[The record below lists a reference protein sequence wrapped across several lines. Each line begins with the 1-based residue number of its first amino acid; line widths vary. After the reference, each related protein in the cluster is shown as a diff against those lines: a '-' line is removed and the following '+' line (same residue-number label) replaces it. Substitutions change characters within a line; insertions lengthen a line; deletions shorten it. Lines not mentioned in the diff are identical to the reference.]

1 MIRMALKFA
10 LLATFCMGVC
20 GVIQADEGMWVFD
33 NLPLKQLKEKY
44 GFEPTQA
51 WIDQLRGSAVRF
63 NNGGSGSF
71 VSADGLVMTNHHV
84 GADTLQKL
92 STKEKDYYKVGF
104 VAKTKAE
111 ELKAPDLELN
121 VLIDIRD
128 VTAEVLAAVPKS
140 ANDAEANAAKR
151 AKMAE
156 IEKAATSA
164 NQMRNDVVTLYQGGR
179 YALYTYKKYTDVRLV
194 FAPEF
199 DIAFFGGDPDNFE
212 YPRFCLD
219 VCFFRI
225 YENGQP
231 AKPKHHLNWNTEGSK
246 EGDLTFVAGHPGR
259 TSRLFTVDHLK
270 YLRDISLPFLLDLL
284 KDREKFLL
292 DYAKTGAEKARQSKE
307 DLFSYQNSLK
317 ARTGGYMGLK
327 TAEFMA
333 SKESAE
339 AAFRKAIE
347 NDASM
352 KEAYGDAWT
361 KIAAAEAV
369 AAKSLVKY
377 NFVERGLGLESTLFS
392 LARTLVRH
400 STEVRKSNT
409 ERLREFRDSALES
422 LKMDLF
428 SDAPIYPEYEVAK
441 LTHSLEYWQSKVG
454 PDDEI
459 LKKALAGKSPAD
471 RAKKLVAGT
480 KLADVATRKKLAEMS
495 PEEIA
500 KLDDTMIALALA
512 VDEAGRSVRRE
523 REDKVEAVET
533 ANYSRIAQANFR
545 QKGESVY
552 PDATFTLRLAFGTV
566 KGYQELDGRS
576 VPPFTT
582 IGGTFAHEQAHE
594 AQEPYA
600 IPKSWHDSK
609 IVGRLK
615 LQTPF
620 NFISTNDIIGGNSGS
635 PVVDK
640 NNKVVGLIFD
650 GNIHSLILDYG
661 YDDKLA
667 RAVSVDSRA
676 IIEALRSV
684 YDAGFLADELTSG
697 K

>member
-1 MIRMALKFA
+1 
-10 LLATFCMGVC
+10 
-20 GVIQADEGMWVFD
+20 
-33 NLPLKQLKEKY
+33 
-44 GFEPTQA
+44 
-51 WIDQLRGSAVRF
+51 
-63 NNGGSGSF
+63 
-71 VSADGLVMTNHHV
+71 
-84 GADTLQKL
+84 
-92 STKEKDYYKVGF
+92 
-104 VAKTKAE
+104 
-111 ELKAPDLELN
+111 
-121 VLIDIRD
+121 
-128 VTAEVLAAVPKS
+128 
-140 ANDAEANAAKR
+140 
-151 AKMAE
+151 
-156 IEKAATSA
+156 
-164 NQMRNDVVTLYQGGR
+164 
-179 YALYTYKKYTDVRLV
+179 
-194 FAPEF
+194 
-199 DIAFFGGDPDNFE
+199 
-212 YPRFCLD
+212 
-219 VCFFRI
+219 
-225 YENGQP
+225 
-231 AKPKHHLNWNTEGSK
+231 
-246 EGDLTFVAGHPGR
+246 
-259 TSRLFTVDHLK
+259 
-270 YLRDISLPFLLDLL
+270 
-284 KDREKFLL
+284 
-292 DYAKTGAEKARQSKE
+292 
-307 DLFSYQNSLK
+307 
-317 ARTGGYMGLK
+317 
-327 TAEFMA
+327 
-333 SKESAE
+333 
-339 AAFRKAIE
+339 
-347 NDASM
+347 
-352 KEAYGDAWT
+352 
-361 KIAAAEAV
+361 
-369 AAKSLVKY
+369 
-377 NFVERGLGLESTLFS
+377 
-392 LARTLVRH
+392 
-400 STEVRKSNT
+400 
-409 ERLREFRDSALES
+409 
-422 LKMDLF
+422 MDLF

-454 PDDEI
+454 ADDVI

-471 RAKKLVAGT
+471 RAKELVAGT
-480 KLADVATRKKLAEMS
+480 KLADVATRKKLAEMA

-576 VPPFTT
+576 IPPFTT
-582 IGGTFAHEQAHE
+582 IGGTFAREQAHE

-600 IPKSWHDSK
+600 IPKSWHDAK
-609 IVGRLK
+609 IAGRLK

>member
-1 MIRMALKFA
+1 M
-10 LLATFCMGVC
+10 
-20 GVIQADEGMWVFD
+20 
-33 NLPLKQLKEKY
+33 
-44 GFEPTQA
+44 
-51 WIDQLRGSAVRF
+51 
-63 NNGGSGSF
+63 
-71 VSADGLVMTNHHV
+71 
-84 GADTLQKL
+84 
-92 STKEKDYYKVGF
+92 
-104 VAKTKAE
+104 
-111 ELKAPDLELN
+111 
-121 VLIDIRD
+121 
-128 VTAEVLAAVPKS
+128 
-140 ANDAEANAAKR
+140 
-151 AKMAE
+151 
-156 IEKAATSA
+156 
-164 NQMRNDVVTLYQGGR
+164 
-179 YALYTYKKYTDVRLV
+179 
-194 FAPEF
+194 
-199 DIAFFGGDPDNFE
+199 
-212 YPRFCLD
+212 
-219 VCFFRI
+219 
-225 YENGQP
+225 
-231 AKPKHHLNWNTEGSK
+231 
-246 EGDLTFVAGHPGR
+246 AGHPGR

-270 YLRDISLPFLLDLL
+270 YLRDTSLPFLLDLL

-292 DYAKTGAEKARQSKE
+292 AYAKTGAEKARQSKE

-347 NDASM
+347 SDASM

-400 STEVRKSNT
+400 SAEVRKSNT

-454 PDDEI
+454 ADDEI

-471 RAKKLVAGT
+471 RAKELVAGT
-480 KLADVATRKKLAEMS
+480 KLADVATRKKLAEMA

-576 VPPFTT
+576 IPPFTT
-582 IGGTFAHEQAHE
+582 IGGTFAREQAHE

-600 IPKSWHDSK
+600 IPKSWHDAK
-609 IVGRLK
+609 IAGRLK

>member
-1 MIRMALKFA
+1 MIRLALKFA

-20 GVIQADEGMWVFD
+20 GVIEADEGMWVFD

-219 VCFFRI
+219 ACFFRI

-347 NDASM
+347 SDASM

-400 STEVRKSNT
+400 SAEVRKSNT

-454 PDDEI
+454 ADDEI

-471 RAKKLVAGT
+471 RAKELVAGT
-480 KLADVATRKKLAEMS
+480 KLADVATRKKLAEMA

-576 VPPFTT
+576 IPPFTT
-582 IGGTFAHEQAHE
+582 IGGTFAREQAHE

-600 IPKSWHDSK
+600 IPKSWHDAK
-609 IVGRLK
+609 IAGRLK

>member
-1 MIRMALKFA
+1 MKRLALTFA
-10 LLATFCMGVC
+10 LLASLLMGVG

-33 NLPLKQLKEKY
+33 NLPLKQLRDKY
-44 GFEPTQA
+44 GFEPSKA
-51 WIDQLRGSAVRF
+51 WIEQLRGSAVRF

-104 VAKTKAE
+104 LARTRAE

-121 VLIDIRD
+121 VLVEIRD
-128 VTAEVLAAVPKS
+128 VTAEVLAAVKPGS
-140 ANDAEANAAKR
+140 TDADANTAKR
-151 AKMAE
+151 AKMSE
-156 IEKAATSA
+156 IEKAATSL
-164 NQMRNDVVTLYQGGR
+164 NKLRNDVVTLYQGGR

-219 VCFFRI
+219 VCFFRV

-231 AKPKHHLNWNTEGSK
+231 AKPKHHLAWNAAGTK

-270 YLRDISLPFLLDLL
+270 YLRDTSLPFILDFL
-284 KDREKFLL
+284 KDRETFLL
-292 DYAKTGAEKARQSKE
+292 GYAKLGDEQARQSKE

-317 ARTGGYMGLK
+317 ARTGGYTGLK

-333 SKESAE
+333 AKEKAEKEFRAAVEADSKLKS
-339 AAFRKAIE
+339 
-347 NDASM
+347 
-352 KEAYGDAWT
+352 AYGDAWE

-369 AAKSLVKY
+369 AAQSLVKY
-377 NFVERGLGLESTLFS
+377 NFVERGLGLESQLFS

-400 STEVRKSNT
+400 ATEITKPNS

-428 SDAPIYPEYEVAK
+428 SDAPIYPEYETAK
-441 LTHSLEYWQSKVG
+441 LAHALEYWQSKVG
-454 PDDEI
+454 ANDET
-459 LKKALAGKSPAD
+459 LKKVLAGKSPAE
-471 RAKKLVAGT
+471 RAKELISGS
-480 KLADVATRKKLAEMS
+480 KLADVATRKKIAELK

-500 KLDDTMIALALA
+500 KLDDPMIKLAIAL
-512 VDEAGRSVRRE
+512 DEPSRSVRRE
-523 REDKVEAVET
+523 REDKVEAIET
-533 ANYSRIAQANFR
+533 ANYYRIAQAVFA
-545 QKGESVY
+545 QKGDSVY
-552 PDATFTLRLAFGTV
+552 PDATFTLRLAYGTV
-566 KGYQELDGRS
+566 KGYTEPDGRS
-576 VPPFTT
+576 VPPYTT
-582 IGGTFAHEQAHE
+582 IGGTFAREQAHD
-594 AQEPYA
+594 AEPPYK
-600 IPKSWHDSK
+600 IPQSWHDAK
-609 IVGRLK
+609 IAGRLK
-615 LQTPF
+615 LTTPY

-640 NNKVVGLIFD
+640 DNKVVGLIFD

-667 RAVSVDSRA
+667 RAVSVDCRA
-676 IIEALRSV
+676 IIEALQSV
-684 YDAGFLADELTSG
+684 YNAGFLANELTGS